1 MIKIVISIK
10 KAHFLDNKFNFKRT
24 FTIPIRNQKAKL
36 IYKNY
41 SSNLPLFNKQL
52 TKAINGRFSRNSPN
66 TRNVS
71 NSKPPYEGTLK
82 EHGH

>member
-10 KAHFLDNKFNFKRT
+10 KAQFLDNKFNLKIT

-41 SSNLPLFNKQL
+41 SSNLPMINKQR
-52 TKAINGRFSRNSPN
+52 TKAINERLSRNSPN
-66 TRNVS
+66 T
-71 NSKPPYEGTLK
+71 
-82 EHGH
+82 

>member
-10 KAHFLDNKFNFKRT
+10 KAQFLDNKFNLKIT

-41 SSNLPLFNKQL
+41 SSNLPMINKQR
-52 TKAINGRFSRNSPN
+52 TKAINERLSRNSPN

-71 NSKPPYEGTLK
+71 NAKPPYEGTRK